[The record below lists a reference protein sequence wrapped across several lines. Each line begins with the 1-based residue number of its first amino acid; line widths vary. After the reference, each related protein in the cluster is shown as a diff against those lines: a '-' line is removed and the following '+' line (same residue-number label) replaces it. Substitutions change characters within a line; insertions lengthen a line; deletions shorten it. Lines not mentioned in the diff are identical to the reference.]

1 MPGAEKG
8 GGKAGKPARTRG
20 RDMRKDGYV
29 SQYAR
34 MTEEPIPKLIARLS
48 VPTILSMLVTNIY
61 NLVDTAFVGQ
71 LGTSQSAA
79 VGVIFGYMAVLQA
92 VGFMFGQGA
101 GSIAAR
107 LLGSRDGEQASRTA
121 STGVICS
128 FGIGVLLSLACF
140 PMIDRIVRFLGS
152 TETSAPY
159 AKEYMTYILIAAPA
173 MTGGYTLNNLLR
185 YEGKAALGMVGLMT
199 GAILNIA
206 LDPILMF
213 ALDLGIAG
221 AAMAT
226 AFSQVVSFLILLS
239 MFLRGKTTL
248 RLSLRKTA
256 PGIRSVLN
264 IASTGLPSMLRQVLN
279 SVATILLNSQA
290 SFYGDEAVAAMSIV
304 SRITF
309 FAFALALGIGQG
321 FQPVSAFNYGAKKY
335 DRLVSAFRFTVLA
348 AEGILIAVAGA
359 GFLFSDRLIG
369 LFRDDPRVIEIGT
382 RALRL
387 QFSALVFLPF
397 TMAVEML
404 YQSTGH
410 RLGASLLSSA
420 RSGLFFIPS
429 LLILSAVRG
438 LSGIQ
443 EAQPLAYILAFPLSL
458 WFVFRFMRSI
468 RGGDEA

>member
-1 MPGAEKG
+1 MKHREN
-8 GGKAGKPARTRG
+8 R
-20 RDMRKDGYV
+20 
-29 SQYAR
+29 SQYTR
-34 MTEEPIPKLIARLS
+34 MTEESIPKLIATLS

-92 VGFMFGQGA
+92 IGFMFGQGA

-107 LLGSRDGEQASRTA
+107 LLGSRDEERASRTA
-121 STGVICS
+121 STGILCAV
-128 FGIGVLLSLACF
+128 GTGALLSLICF
-140 PMIDRIVRFLGS
+140 PLIHPIIRFLGS
-152 TETSAPY
+152 TETIAPY
-159 AKEYMTYILIAAPA
+159 AREYMTYILVAAPA

-185 YEGKAALGMVGLMT
+185 YEGKASLGMVGLMT

-213 ALDLGIAG
+213 GLNMGIAG
-221 AAMAT
+221 AAIAT
-226 AFSQVVSFLILLS
+226 AFSQVVSFLVLLS

-248 RLSLRKTA
+248 RLSLRKVNLR
-256 PGIRSVLN
+256 PRFVGD
-264 IASTGLPSMLRQVLN
+264 IATTGLPSMLRQVLN
-279 SVATILLNSQA
+279 SIATILLNSQA
-290 SFYGDEAVAAMSIV
+290 APYGDGAVAAMSIV

-309 FAFALALGIGQG
+309 FVFALALGIGQG

-335 DRLVSAFRFTVLA
+335 ARLVSAFRVTVIMS
-348 AEGILIAVAGA
+348 ESILLVMAGA
-359 GFLFSDRLIG
+359 GFLFSGRLIG
-369 LFRDDPRVIEIGT
+369 LFRDDPQVIEIGT

-387 QFSALVFLPF
+387 QFATLVFLPF

-438 LSGIQ
+438 LNGIQ
-443 EAQPLAYILAFPLSL
+443 EAQPLAYVLAFPLSL
-458 WFVFRFMRSI
+458 WFAIRFLRNLP
-468 RGGDEA
+468 RTDEEEPAAPR